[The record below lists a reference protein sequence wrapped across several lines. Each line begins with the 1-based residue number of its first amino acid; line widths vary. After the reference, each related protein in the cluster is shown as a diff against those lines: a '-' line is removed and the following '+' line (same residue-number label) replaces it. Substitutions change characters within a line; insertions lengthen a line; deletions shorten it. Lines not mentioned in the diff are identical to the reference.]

1 MKKCFA
7 KKDDGSCNALDR
19 KTCFKCKFYKPK
31 SEIKNNI
38 FYPYSFTSKRLY
50 KELIERYERKY
61 GVKFRGQAMIK
72 EIKEADKI
80 IDEMNNATDEQIEML
95 ETQAEKVTSIVSD
108 ISVQGSRKTHSRE
121 DVYILLAEMRAINKE
136 GKDKLD
142 KIYNSI
148 PLENRDL
155 RIYFDKVYYHMSNT
169 NLELK
174 YGLTKRHINRIV
186 KKVRKKHQC
195 PPNVPPIY

>member
-7 KKDDGSCNALDR
+7 KKDDGTCNALDR

-72 EIKEADKI
+72 EITEADKI

-95 ETQAEKVTSIVSD
+95 ETQAEKVTSTVSD

-121 DVYILLAEMRAINKE
+121 EVYILLAEMRAINKE

-169 NLELK
+169 NLEIK
-174 YGLTKRHINRIV
+174 YGLTRRQIQRII
-186 KKVRKKHQC
+186 KKVKNNHKCRH
-195 PPNVPPIY
+195 NVAVKR